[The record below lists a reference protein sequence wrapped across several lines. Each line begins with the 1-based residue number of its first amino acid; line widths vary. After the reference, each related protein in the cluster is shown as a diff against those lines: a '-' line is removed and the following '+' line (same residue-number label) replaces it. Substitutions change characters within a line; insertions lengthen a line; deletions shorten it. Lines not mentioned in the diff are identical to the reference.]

1 MPDPEV
7 TAIAKALA
15 NQHGIVRRNNIAQ
28 EEITERLLYPLVNEG
43 WKILDEGIAYRPGD
57 IDVVWI
63 AGYGFPDFR
72 GGPMWMADT
81 IGLQTIAD
89 RMTHYATTHGDS
101 YGYWKLARLPGKQ
114 AIAAL

>member
-43 WKILDEGIAYRPGD
+43 WKILDEGIAYRLGD

-81 IGLQTIAD
+81 IGLQTISD
-89 RMTHYATTHGDS
+89 RIAHYAATHGDS
-101 YGYWKLARLPGKQ
+101 YGYRKLARLPGKQ
-114 AIAAL
+114 ATTAL